1 MAASIRVDR
10 RVSRTRRQLKDALFA
25 LILEKGYDAVTIEN
39 ITDRAD
45 LGRTTFY
52 LHYHDKEE
60 LLLESI
66 KAIADDLLQQIS
78 PLQPVSWDESSR
90 ADQADSSDP
99 IRVTFAHAAEN
110 AQLYQII
117 LRGEGANKAASRVH
131 HIISETAASVIN
143 KTIEAGQVKL
153 HLEVPIEIFANYLAG
168 ALMGLVTWWLESGMC
183 YTPDEMST
191 MFRKIFYQGGRAVL
205 GLPPRL

>member
-1 MAASIRVDR
+1 MANNRVDR

-25 LILEKGYDAVTIEN
+25 LILEKGYDAVTIEDIN
-39 ITDRAD
+39 ERAD

-66 KAIADDLLQQIS
+66 KAIADDLLEQIS
-78 PLQPVSWDESSR
+78 PLSPLRWNYEDDGQVDEY
-90 ADQADSSDP
+90 DP

-117 LRGEGANKAASRVH
+117 LRGEGAIKATSRVH
-131 HIISETAASVIN
+131 TIISETAANVIN
-143 KTIEAGQVKL
+143 QTIEDGNSSIK
-153 HLEVPIEIFANYLAG
+153 LEVPVNIFSNYLAG
-168 ALMGLVTWWLESGMC
+168 ALMGLVTWWLENDMC
-183 YTPDEMST
+183 YTPDEMAL
-191 MFRKIFYQGGRAVL
+191 MFRKLFFKGGRSVL
-205 GLPPRL
+205 GLE